1 MKSSLFEVFKAM
13 SVIVIKD
20 EIKTLVFVNLS
31 VLSLQRVRELL
42 EKKFLLSLVQLF
54 TTRDQWILVSFQ
66 GQPETQRCDLR
77 ELWNLSLSPVF
88 SSKVPRHNL
97 SGIVSPSVFSS

>member
-1 MKSSLFEVFKAM
+1 MKSNLFEVFKAM

-20 EIKTLVFVNLS
+20 EIKILVSVNLN

-54 TTRDQWILVSFQ
+54 TTRDQ
-66 GQPETQRCDLR
+66 
-77 ELWNLSLSPVF
+77 
-88 SSKVPRHNL
+88 
-97 SGIVSPSVFSS
+97 